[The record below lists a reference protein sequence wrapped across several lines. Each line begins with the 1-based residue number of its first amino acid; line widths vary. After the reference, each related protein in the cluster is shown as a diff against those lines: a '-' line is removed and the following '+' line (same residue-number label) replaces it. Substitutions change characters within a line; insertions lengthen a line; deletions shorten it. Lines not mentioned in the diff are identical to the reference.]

1 MKNIFYFGEKKAEF
15 PVRVLN
21 ERELRAG
28 AGLLF
33 AFAMVSLMNVLL
45 LGNFYVIKLFIIIF
59 IIDFIVRIFINP
71 KYAPSLILGR
81 MAVSKQKPEYVGAP
95 QKRFAWILGL
105 ALALFMFFTTV
116 LGTVS
121 MVLSCLVCLVC
132 LVLLFFES
140 AFGICVGCKI
150 YNLFNKEKA
159 QLCPGGVCEVVKK
172 EEIQNIS
179 VIQIII
185 ALVFVAFVIWLAVT
199 GGFFLKN
206 DKSMTG
212 PAMSACMVSGGSN
225 SPCFGAPKAAQPASP
240 CLMGDS
246 GNSVESDCPLSNL
259 LP

>member
-1 MKNIFYFGEKKAEF
+1 MKNIFYFGEQKAEF
-15 PVRVLN
+15 SVRVLN

-33 AFAMVSLMNVLL
+33 FFAMISLMNVLL
-45 LGNFYVIKLFIIIF
+45 IGNFYVIKLFIIAF
-59 IIDFIVRIFINP
+59 VLDFIVRIFINP

-81 MAVSKQKPEYVGAP
+81 MAVSNQKPEYVGAP

-105 ALALFMFFTTV
+105 ILALFMFFTTV
-116 LGTVS
+116 VGG
-121 MVLSCLVCLVC
+121 LSGALTCLVCLIC
-132 LVLLFFES
+132 LFLLFFES

-179 VIQIII
+179 AAQIII
-185 ALVFVAFVIWLAVT
+185 ALAFVIFIIWLTVT
-199 GGFFLKN
+199 GAFFLKG
-206 DKSMTG
+206 KASAT
-212 PAMSACMVSGGSN
+212 PASF
-225 SPCFGAPKAAQPASP
+225 SPCALNASVKSP
-240 CLMGDS
+240 CLGAPAASQPTSPCLGAPVGDT
-246 GNSVESDCPLSNL
+246 GTICPVSNL